1 MNDWVD
7 LGLSLGLHQPILDRI
22 AKENTN
28 DVKGCMRA
36 MLLAW
41 LKWEDN
47 VDTPQFG
54 RPSWKR
60 LIDAIRLDNKQL
72 ADKIQKSA
80 PWKQYS

>member
-1 MNDWVD
+1 MNDWMD
-7 LGLSLGLHQPILDRI
+7 LGLSLGLHQPTLDII
-22 AKENTN
+22 ATENTN

-36 MLLAW
+36 MLQAW

-47 VDTPQFG
+47 VDTPEFG

-72 ADKIQKSA
+72 ADQIQKSA